1 MKLKKKNKNKTKKKG
16 IRELIKIKPF
26 QFEQGKIIK
35 GK

>member
-26 QFEQGKIIK
+26 QFE
-35 GK
+35 